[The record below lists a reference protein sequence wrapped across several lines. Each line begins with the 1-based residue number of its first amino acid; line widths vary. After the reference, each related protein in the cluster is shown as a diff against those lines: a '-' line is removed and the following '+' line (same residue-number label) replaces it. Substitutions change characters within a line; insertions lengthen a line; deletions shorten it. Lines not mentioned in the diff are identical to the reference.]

1 MGHDS
6 LQSSSLSKEEQFLDT
21 VFKEVR
27 NFASGDVQNSLLL
40 FPALL
45 KRERFL
51 THKVVEENF
60 ENLCSFSLGKNDLRR
75 TAVCLKSRLIHAL
88 TSRQCNH
95 EGVHHLA
102 LTLCRQQG
110 LPVDFLSYRMKKAA
124 TNKTETALP
133 PRAARRQR
141 RPDMQLYVPRGR
153 NLEPPQRAASSCA
166 QEDRIGKHDD
176 DQTRWN
182 TEVKGPRP
190 STGEALSSQN
200 HAAQCLST
208 TQTEHFDRRSTA
220 SVPAGRSRNA
230 PKQQTTLL
238 PGGLPEPS
246 TDSTGCVGDHR
257 LSKSP
262 QPYTEAAEC
271 SGVQKKAAASGQQD
285 ILGGANLSKSL
296 SLGLKQGEHKGDVA
310 SKHSS
315 VLEPSRPDSSKHLFG
330 IVEQVQSWNSG
341 VPTPPVSLGGM
352 SSATDVQR
360 VQVKSRSNETMKLPA
375 TSEGVSSK
383 GLSSAAV
390 KAASKAG
397 EPSKQLVLSK
407 REGSLKDS
415 HVVPLQKKS
424 RSEKLSEIPAVSE
437 GASLKDLLSVAVQ
450 TASKAEESLKPP
462 VPSGGEGSSKDIDV
476 VPVQAKSRSN
486 ESSNPPVVSENVS
499 LKDVCRP
506 VVQER
511 LKTEETFTLPILLE
525 EVSSSK
531 NTLTLPA
538 LVNSQ
543 SDEALKPSTV
553 LEESDSLKDSNCV
566 TIEDKSKPNERLKPP
581 TLSAEPSSLEALPDM
596 PVHAES
602 KNDEVLELP
611 FASEKGDELADFN
624 NLLLEENFRSDKS
637 LKVTMSDV
645 NDSERD
651 IYAVPAQVKLKND
664 ETLTPPVISGKDDTL
679 RDLHAALVQNIL
691 ESDQT
696 LKPFIVLENPSSL
709 KNFPDLPGRAR
720 TESDDKVLDL
730 LTDSGCTSQDFHN
743 TSEQSV
749 FESDELSTSAISEEL
764 NTSGDSCAVSE
775 QVVAETD
782 VSLELPAAAGDA
794 CLSEGVQSVP
804 ERSESERYKTLE
816 PSEVTSTNGSASYSG
831 EQDGQEHD
839 SWDALFDESG
849 ECFDP
854 GVLKD
859 ITQALGD
866 IKVQYAE
873 LDYTKFEPHIP
884 DLSEAEYGHILEI
897 YNFPPEFETKDVVS
911 GLSCSRDQFNIKW
924 VDDTHVLAVFSTPFA
939 ATEALSLQTPL
950 MKMRHISEASKQ
962 SKLKVK
968 RCAEFLQPFKP
979 RPQTSASVARRLV
992 SGALGLRVQVEPEQ
1006 RRRELQM
1013 LREAKGRRKTVA
1025 KQRTDAWNG
1034 DVA

>member
-271 SGVQKKAAASGQQD
+271 S
-285 ILGGANLSKSL
+285 
-296 SLGLKQGEHKGDVA
+296 
-310 SKHSS
+310 
-315 VLEPSRPDSSKHLFG
+315 
-330 IVEQVQSWNSG
+330 
-341 VPTPPVSLGGM
+341 
-352 SSATDVQR
+352 
-360 VQVKSRSNETMKLPA
+360 
-375 TSEGVSSK
+375 
-383 GLSSAAV
+383 
-390 KAASKAG
+390 
-397 EPSKQLVLSK
+397 
-407 REGSLKDS
+407 
-415 HVVPLQKKS
+415 
-424 RSEKLSEIPAVSE
+424 
-437 GASLKDLLSVAVQ
+437 
-450 TASKAEESLKPP
+450 
-462 VPSGGEGSSKDIDV
+462 
-476 VPVQAKSRSN
+476 
-486 ESSNPPVVSENVS
+486 
-499 LKDVCRP
+499 
-506 VVQER
+506 
-511 LKTEETFTLPILLE
+511 
-525 EVSSSK
+525 
-531 NTLTLPA
+531 
-538 LVNSQ
+538 
-543 SDEALKPSTV
+543 
-553 LEESDSLKDSNCV
+553 
-566 TIEDKSKPNERLKPP
+566 
-581 TLSAEPSSLEALPDM
+581 
-596 PVHAES
+596 
-602 KNDEVLELP
+602 
-611 FASEKGDELADFN
+611 
-624 NLLLEENFRSDKS
+624 
-637 LKVTMSDV
+637 
-645 NDSERD
+645 
-651 IYAVPAQVKLKND
+651 
-664 ETLTPPVISGKDDTL
+664 
-679 RDLHAALVQNIL
+679 
-691 ESDQT
+691 
-696 LKPFIVLENPSSL
+696 
-709 KNFPDLPGRAR
+709 
-720 TESDDKVLDL
+720 
-730 LTDSGCTSQDFHN
+730 
-743 TSEQSV
+743 
-749 FESDELSTSAISEEL
+749 
-764 NTSGDSCAVSE
+764 
-775 QVVAETD
+775 
-782 VSLELPAAAGDA
+782 
-794 CLSEGVQSVP
+794 
-804 ERSESERYKTLE
+804 
-816 PSEVTSTNGSASYSG
+816 
-831 EQDGQEHD
+831 
-839 SWDALFDESG
+839 
-849 ECFDP
+849 
-854 GVLKD
+854 
-859 ITQALGD
+859 
-866 IKVQYAE
+866 
-873 LDYTKFEPHIP
+873 
-884 DLSEAEYGHILEI
+884 EYGHILEI

-1013 LREAKGRRKTVA
+1013 LREAKGKSCDLAAVLDPMVFEPTA
-1025 KQRTDAWNG
+1025 ITLDHA
-1034 DVA
+1034 

>member
-1 MGHDS
+1 MEHDT

-27 NFASGDVQNSLLL
+27 KFASGDVQNSLLL

-60 ENLCSFSLGKNDLRR
+60 ENLCSFSLGENDLRR

-95 EGVHHLA
+95 EGVHRLA

-124 TNKTETALP
+124 TNKTEAALP

-166 QEDRIGKHDD
+166 QEDRISKRDD

-190 STGEALSSQN
+190 SAGEALLSQN
-200 HAAQCLST
+200 HGAPCLST
-208 TQTEHFDRRSTA
+208 TQMEHFDRRSTA
-220 SVPAGRSRNA
+220 SIPAGRSCNA
-230 PKQQTTLL
+230 PKQQTTPL
-238 PGGLPEPS
+238 PGCLPEPS
-246 TDSTGCVGDHR
+246 TDSMGCLGDR
-257 LSKSP
+257 SLSKSS

-271 SGVQKKAAASGQQD
+271 SSVQKKAAASGQQD
-285 ILGGANLSKSL
+285 VLGGANLSKSL
-296 SLGLKQGEHKGDVA
+296 PLGLKQGEHKGDVA

-330 IVEQVQSWNSG
+330 TVEQVQSWNSG
-341 VPTPPVSLGGM
+341 VPTPLVSLGGM

-375 TSEGVSSK
+375 VSESASSK
-383 GLSSAAV
+383 GLCSAAV
-390 KAASKAG
+390 QAASEAG
-397 EPSKQLVLSK
+397 EPSKQVVLSK

-415 HVVPLQKKS
+415 HAVPLQKKS
-424 RSEKLSEIPAVSE
+424 RSEKLSKIPAVSE
-437 GASLKDLLSVAVQ
+437 GASLKDLHSVAVQ

-462 VPSGGEGSSKDIDV
+462 VPSEGEGSSKDIDV
-476 VPVQAKSRSN
+476 VPVQAKSGSD

-499 LKDVCRP
+499 LKDVCRA
-506 VVQER
+506 VVQEG

-525 EVSSSK
+525 VSSSK
-531 NTLTLPA
+531 NNLALPA
-538 LVNSQ
+538 LANSK
-543 SDEALKPSTV
+543 SDDALKPSAV
-553 LEESDSLKDSNCV
+553 LEESDSLKDSNCAM
-566 TIEDKSKPNERLKPP
+566 IEDKSKPDERLKPP
-581 TLSAEPSSLEALPDM
+581 TLSGGPHSLETLPDM
-596 PVHAES
+596 PAHAES
-602 KNDEVLELP
+602 KNGEVLKSH
-611 FASEKGDELADFN
+611 FASERGDELADFN
-624 NLLLEENFRSDKS
+624 NLPLEENSRSDKS
-637 LKVTMSDV
+637 IKVTMSDV

-664 ETLTPPVISGKDDTL
+664 ETLTPPVISGKEDTL

-691 ESDQT
+691 ETDHT
-696 LKPFIVLENPSSL
+696 LKPSIVPENASSL
-709 KNFPDLPGRAR
+709 KNVPNLPGRAR

-730 LTDSGCTSQDFHN
+730 PTGSGCTSQDFHN
-743 TSEQSV
+743 ISEQSV
-749 FESDELSTSAISEEL
+749 FESDELSISAISEEF
-764 NTSGDSCAVSE
+764 NTSEDICAVSE
-775 QVVAETD
+775 QVVAEVD

-794 CLSEGVQSVP
+794 CLCEGVKSVP
-804 ERSESERYKTLE
+804 ERSESERHETLE